1 MTKGKRGLP
10 TKEDVKDALLSDKP
24 SKEFKRYV
32 LIVEYRKIST
42 RLGLIS
48 AELILNN
55 SVILRGKIAHAPET
69 NQDFFR
75 WDKLRIGETQ
85 FEGYLLDTKE
95 EPLIRLIQQ
104 GFKKSIRDGRLPFI
118 SKSI

>member
-1 MTKGKRGLP
+1 MSLP
-10 TKEDVKDALLSDKP
+10 TKEEVKDALLSDKP

-48 AELILNN
+48 AELIQNN
-55 SVILRGKIAHAPET
+55 SVILRGKITQFPEI

-75 WDKLRIGETQ
+75 WDKLRIGEAQ
-85 FEGYLLDTKE
+85 FEGYLLDAKE
-95 EPLIRLIQQ
+95 EPLIQLIKQ
-104 GFKKSIRDGRLPFI
+104 GFKKSIREGRLPFF